1 MKFQDTVKPAAAM
14 PDSPD
19 LPLGTQEAQYQLAI
33 RLVDYMRLGE
43 AIRVLEALGDYRD
56 SPSLLIETRRLKAYA
71 DQEEAKRQAE
81 WQRSRE
87 ERNAREREAERKR
100 RKRLLIALAVAA
112 LAVCAMW
119 TIRGM

>member
-1 MKFQDTVKPAAAM
+1 MTQYTAAGN
-14 PDSPD
+14 D
-19 LPLGTQEAQYQLAI
+19 LPLASKEAQYQLAS
-33 RLVDYMRLGE
+33 RLVDHLRLGE
-43 AIRVLEALGDYRD
+43 AIRILEALGDYRD

-81 WQRSRE
+81 WQRSKE

-100 RKRLLIALAVAA
+100 RKRLLIALAAAA

-119 TIRGM
+119 ATRGA